1 MKQTARIISIYTGDT
16 SGVCSALFELGG
28 MTVMHD
34 PSGCNST
41 YSTHD
46 EPRWYDFDSQIF
58 ISALTETQAILGDD
72 EKLISDVEAA
82 AEDLHPRFI
91 TVCGSPIPMMTG
103 VDFPAVA
110 RQIEQRTGIPSIGIS
125 TDGMHSYIS
134 GVSSAFAALA
144 QNFCRADLPRD
155 SELSVNIL
163 GVTPLDFSINGTDRD
178 MKTLLEEHHI
188 RVQSVWAMGSGWEE
202 ILDAGK
208 AQVNLVVSSCGL
220 ETAKILHKRFGT
232 PYVIGT
238 PYSRAFAQK
247 IVTALQVAANTGENS
262 FVCAP
267 CANQEIVILGE
278 SVTSLSL
285 ANAIREQFG
294 FGATVLCPLE
304 GSEDLLSEGCIFAR
318 DEDEILPHLENAR
331 ILIADPMYRPIC
343 PPSTKFIPLPH
354 EAFSGRIYRAEIP
367 RLVQDCEVFL
377 QQLL

>member
-58 ISALTETQAILGDD
+58 ISALTEAQAILGDD
-72 EKLISDVEAA
+72 EKLIGDVLEA

-110 RQIEQRTGIPSIGIS
+110 RQIESRSGIPAIGLS
-125 TDGMHSYIS
+125 TDGMHSYVS
-134 GVSSAFAALA
+134 GVSQAFAAVA
-144 QNFCRADLPRD
+144 ERFCKEAARD
-155 SELSVNIL
+155 EVLSVNLL
-163 GVTPLDFSINGTDRD
+163 GVTPLDFSVNGTHTD
-178 MKTLLEEHHI
+178 MKEVLEAHGV
-188 RVQSVWAMGSGWEE
+188 RVQSVWAMGSTWEE
-202 ILDAGK
+202 ILDAGR

-220 ETAKILHKRFGT
+220 EAAKVLKRRFGT

-238 PYSRAFAQK
+238 PYG
-247 IVTALQVAANTGENS
+247 TALCERIVSSLKKAAETGENQLA
-262 FVCAP
+262 CLP
-267 CANQEIVILGE
+267 CPDPEIVILGE

-285 ANAIREQFG
+285 ANAIHLSLG
-294 FGATVLCPLE
+294 KGATVLCPLE
-304 GSEDLLSEGCIFAR
+304 GSEDLFGEGCAFAR
-318 DEDEILPHLENAR
+318 DEDEILPYLQKAK
-331 ILIADPMYRPIC
+331 IVIADPMYRPVC
-343 PPSTKFIPLPH
+343 PAGVKFISLPH
-354 EAFSGRIYRAEIP
+354 EAFSGRIYRKEIP
-367 RLVQDCEVFL
+367 RLVIGAEEFL
-377 QQLL
+377 GQIQ